1 MTMPAAGGAGTAF
14 VHISTSAT
22 VQVVASRTSP
32 ALEGARG
39 VHTLLPRACQVVLTL
54 IHILALGARGVGLEA
69 CWANTLEAAFCV
81 LTPAVGTGRGA
92 MGTFVHILAGGPWPS
107 GAEASRAGTVI
118 GACRVVTTA
127 WSAGWWLLGT
137 LIHIFFTR

>member
-1 MTMPAAGGAGTAF
+1 M
-14 VHISTSAT
+14 
-22 VQVVASRTSP
+22 
-32 ALEGARG
+32 
-39 VHTLLPRACQVVLTL
+39 VLTL
-54 IHILALGARGVGLEA
+54 IHILAPGARGVGLEA

-92 MGTFVHILAGGPWPS
+92 MGTFVHILAGSPWPS

-137 LIHIFFTR
+137 LIHILFTR